1 MNLLDLCRR
10 GVREDESCPGSSA
23 AFCSVNGRAS
33 APPPRAGM
41 ALIDWL
47 RQAHHARAVH
57 RGCDTGHCGSCAVML
72 DGAPVKSCAVMAG
85 DVHGQQVVTADALAA
100 QGSMAAGALLR
111 EMRKP
116 GVFQC
121 GYCAGAFVLAAAEL
135 LAREPDPSEKQVREA
150 FDGLLCRCT
159 GYQRIVD
166 AVLDAAAALRQPVA
180 TATNAALQHP
190 ANLAEARVACEAL
203 PDATWVAGGQQL
215 AREAR
220 GLEAEG
226 PWISLRRVAE
236 LRGIE
241 LRDGRTLAIGAA
253 CTHREIAQAPLVAA
267 HLPALA
273 ELAAGIGDA
282 FMRNRGTVGGALFD
296 IAPGSSY
303 PGAWLALG
311 ATIATTHRDINI
323 QSWCDA
329 PGSRLALAPDEIVR
343 EVRFALPERALH
355 QTHRPVPARIG
366 LVSLFAARYDGRWR
380 VGICGQSHVA
390 YLGVRAA
397 QWLDGTDAGSAPRWE
412 RAPFTDARADAR
424 YRDAIAQELL
434 RRMRRELDTPTP
446 EPT

>member
-1 MNLLDLCRR
+1 MNLLDMCHQ
-10 GVREDESCPGSSA
+10 GVREDGAGP
-23 AFCSVNGRAS
+23 AFCIVNGRVS

-41 ALIDWL
+41 ALVDWL
-47 RQAHHARAVH
+47 RQDHDARTVH

-72 DGAPVKSCAVMAG
+72 DGAAVKSCAVLAG
-85 DVHGQQVVTADALAA
+85 DVQGQQVVTADALAA

-121 GYCAGAFVLAAAEL
+121 GYCAGAFVLAATEL
-135 LAREPDPSEKQVREA
+135 LAREAYPNEAQVREA

-166 AVLDAAAALRQPVA
+166 AVRDAAAALRQPAA
-180 TATNAALQHP
+180 THGAGLLHP
-190 ANLAEARVACEAL
+190 ATLADARDAREAHPTAA
-203 PDATWVAGGQQL
+203 WIAGGQQIT
-215 AREAR
+215 REAR
-220 GLEAEG
+220 GDESEG

-236 LRGIE
+236 LRRIE
-241 LRDGRTLAIGAA
+241 WRAGRTLAIGAA

-282 FMRNRGTVGGALFD
+282 FLRNRGTVGGALFD
-296 IAPGSSY
+296 IVPGSSY
-303 PGAWLALG
+303 PAAWLALD
-311 ATIATTHRDINI
+311 ATIVTTHREIDI
-323 QSWCDA
+323 QSWCEA
-329 PGSRLALAPDEIVR
+329 PGSRPSLAPGEIVR
-343 EVRFALPERALH
+343 ELRFALPERALH
-355 QTHRPVPARIG
+355 QTHRPAPARVG
-366 LVSLFAARYDGRWR
+366 LVSIFAARYEGRWR
-380 VGICGQSHVA
+380 VGVCGQSQAA
-390 YLGVRAA
+390 YLGAQAA
-397 QWLDGTDAGSAPRWE
+397 QALDGSGSVPRWE
-412 RAPFTDARADAR
+412 RASFSDARADAL